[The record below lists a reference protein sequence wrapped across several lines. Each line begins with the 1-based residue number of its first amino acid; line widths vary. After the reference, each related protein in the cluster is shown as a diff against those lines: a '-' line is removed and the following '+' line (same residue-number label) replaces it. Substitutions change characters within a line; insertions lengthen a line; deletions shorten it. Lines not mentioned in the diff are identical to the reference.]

1 MKRRALQKATL
12 QKMIDITEVAAAARE
27 LATHIAND
35 VNNTQSRGEYIRI
48 TQFAM
53 EADRVA
59 TALEK
64 MVHDDN

>member
-1 MKRRALQKATL
+1 
-12 QKMIDITEVAAAARE
+12 MIDITDVAQAARE
-27 LATHIAND
+27 LATNIAND

-59 TALEK
+59 TALER
-64 MVHDDN
+64 MTDEAR

>member
-1 MKRRALQKATL
+1 
-12 QKMIDITEVAAAARE
+12 MIDITEVAAAARE